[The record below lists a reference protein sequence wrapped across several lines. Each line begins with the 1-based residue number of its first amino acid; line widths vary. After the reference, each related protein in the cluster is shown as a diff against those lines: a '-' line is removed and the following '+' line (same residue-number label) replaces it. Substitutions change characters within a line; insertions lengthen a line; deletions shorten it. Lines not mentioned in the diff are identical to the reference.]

1 MKWRREGAGAPIPAA
16 RSAPNHGAPAVVA
29 TAENSEERSAVDA
42 AAAAA
47 AAVGG
52 GADYCH

>member
-29 TAENSEERSAVDA
+29 TAANSEERSAVGAVD
-42 AAAAA
+42 AA

-52 GADYCH
+52 SADYCH